1 MGKGVG
7 IVFLYMTHIHP
18 SKKVT
23 QHDFYRLYFFYPG
36 LLSIKFAIPRKSV
49 YLPFD

>member
-1 MGKGVG
+1 MEKSSLAHETKV
-7 IVFLYMTHIHP
+7 HP

-23 QHDFYRLYFFYPG
+23 QHDFDRLYFFYPG
-36 LLSIKFAIPRKSV
+36 VLFIKLDIPGKPV